1 MPLIV
6 FRVILIYLTLIN
18 TVFGGFLVMLLN
30 EPITAIKGIGE
41 KKAQIL
47 NNLGIFTVEDIVEYF
62 PRDYEDRSDV
72 RKIDQLVE
80 DEENT
85 FLLGLIICRKMY
97 I

>member
-41 KKAQIL
+41 KKAQL
-47 NNLGIFTVEDIVEYF
+47 
-62 PRDYEDRSDV
+62 
-72 RKIDQLVE
+72 
-80 DEENT
+80 
-85 FLLGLIICRKMY
+85 LIIWEYLLLRILWSISQGIMRTGAMY
-97 I
+97 AK